1 MLVCLS
7 PYTEMSFIFLN
18 EWNIFWNP
26 ISNLMSNSRLC
37 ASLILKVLRR
47 PFQYVTF
54 SFWRA
59 KWLVKKFIFGAKV
72 KHSSLKSTFIMI
84 RNATTQRIASN
95 LPSATF
101 WKKIGAIL
109 QCTAVNS
116 DKTNRTIEHLI
127 LASIRTKQY
136 HTFN

>member
-7 PYTEMSFIFLN
+7 PYTKMSFIFLN
-18 EWNIFWNP
+18 EWNIFWNL

-54 SFWRA
+54 PFWRI
-59 KWLVKKFIFGAKV
+59 KWLVKQFIFGAKV
-72 KHSSLKSTFIMI
+72 KHSLKSTFIMM
-84 RNATTQRIASN
+84 RNAITQRIASN

-127 LASIRTKQY
+127 LASTGFKIR
-136 HTFN
+136 HF